1 MMKTA
6 EVMRVLRVSRP
17 TVYNYRVQGKLTGKV
32 MTNGQ
37 WSYDEEA
44 VYKLL
49 NDDVPRKSYVYARVS
64 TPKQKVD
71 LENQLKLLKQWCV
84 STGVQLHGQFAD
96 IASGISFDR
105 RKEFFTLLDDVMD
118 SKVAKVIIT
127 YKDRLSRV
135 GFDLFHHLFKRFGTE
150 IVVISEVGN
159 PKLDSEEVFEEI
171 VSLLHCYSMKL
182 YSKRKKKVV
191 EELISE
197 RNEEED

>member
-1 MMKTA
+1 MKTA

-49 NDDVPRKSYVYARVS
+49 NDDVPRKNYIYARVS

-127 YKDRLSRV
+127 CRDRLSRV

-197 RNEEED
+197 ENEEED